1 MSHPFY
7 NPYVPGNQSS
17 TQGSYG
23 LPSMQAERNPGTGS
37 PHFGPGSSSSAAS
50 SVPPG
55 GMIPSLLTQS
65 VNYRPEQSRAKID
78 KDIERSVDLHI
89 SRAREEVTFVGKPDH
104 RPMSQSTRFTNT
116 QEILSSGT
124 GTTSYL
130 MSTTSASAGRRHSD
144 VESGSGSS
152 DWLPCYKRSTAD
164 DSSKFYSPPAS
175 TNYTSSER
183 ERDVPATPGLGD
195 FDYRVSDKPGAPT
208 ETSRP
213 KYNSEAAT
221 DILLQFGLEKK
232 DLDYLIAYP
241 EDQMTP
247 DNLPFILRQIRTQKT
262 ERAERTERT
271 VIPPKPYPQPQPIRG
286 VSGMEGFRG
295 SGGSSA
301 VLQPTKVIDYGHTGN
316 YAGGALDEIGRTS
329 GGSGNML
336 LVNTNN
342 ISSHTPEPPQ
352 KDTAEVKSS
361 ALGSSFGQGGAVS
374 NSSYNSILRSAVT
387 QCIDP
392 AQRLKTQPNQTYQ
405 SIHSSSSLSR
415 KDKDGGFRHEESSK
429 ARPLKKTHADHKSAA
444 KTQPSSSLFRSV
456 HPNRPGL
463 VVIGTSEATGTK
475 NQSATQGKGS
485 TVAKQMEKQ
494 QTQQQPMQMPKK
506 QVPKQP
512 VTQMGKALWPPV
524 VSATQPSSLLSIPTY
539 PSRTVQPSGFSPHS
553 TSTPSASLQP
563 ARSLKNFLQSPTQHP
578 AKLPDTKTLPTPAM
592 MHDYAAAT
600 PGVFP
605 HTCSLCFKEFT
616 NMKDWI
622 SHQNTSL
629 HLESCRVLR
638 TKYPQWNGEIV
649 LEPSA
654 ARKDAK
660 PSSSASAQTSQQRHK
675 KTSHGGRSRSHS
687 EGRREKRSRSLSSH
701 SSRYTRSRTRS
712 RSPRYDHDWSHSRS
726 HERQRRRDDRWSSP
740 TRSLE
745 RRSSLPRRSEER
757 WSSPRRSRERLPS
770 PRRRDE
776 RWSSPGWS
784 EERWSSPRRSPE
796 RLSSPRRDDERWLS
810 PKRRDDLWYSRRPS
824 SSESSPQRRLS
835 SASRLSKKQ
844 FGKSDVQS
852 LSTLVKTLTPA
863 LLNELAKKTKGGK
876 RLNLYPSAVRKSP
889 CSAAPPSVKKKT
901 MVKSDVS
908 ASPKTKL
915 FKPSP
920 PTMVRLEGVV
930 NSLSH
935 GDVVAAM
942 EQFGKTKSVVL
953 FRKKLEALVCFEKEE
968 DAKKLKSLK
977 SIDLKGIV
985 VYVVTQK
992 NLQLKKAPLKKPVL
1006 SGVSTSQTAKTTKTT
1021 TSSRTVLLPT
1031 PCKVSQ
1037 NSSGAKTKQIQQ
1049 APASASIAVSNDFA
1063 VSQELLTI
1071 GDMIIKHLNQNKI
1084 KCIRK
1089 KTCQLTQFLD
1099 CGKKHMVISH
1109 LPKYEDG
1116 CYTEEDIAN
1125 VLIPYGFIYKHE
1137 NIFVFP
1143 EACMAFVVMPTVQEA
1158 HEIMKLTV
1166 SDSIMFKGSRLLP
1179 HVIHDNV
1186 LKSPLMFYRYLMSL
1200 FLMRSNEDRGERI
1213 IYIKNISPSEA
1224 RDLRE
1229 TLRTIDS
1236 VINYLPLLNKV
1247 YVEFDSS
1254 RDADRIGVWHSLLKH
1269 APGYKVYRL
1278 KTTDGLST
1286 ALSPKLA
1293 ANALPDGKDVVP
1305 GATIPSVKFGVPQ
1318 GSIAPFWVTMATGPF
1333 VFPTVSPWFIIPEH
1347 LTVKGDVDIEKANSR
1362 STMFPTLMLTGLPE
1376 GGYRQEDV
1384 ARLVWPYFPKQTLHS
1399 LYYNVIVLTLQR
1411 RAFVHF
1417 SDWKSCC
1424 DFVRDHIRKPV
1435 SVRGCVL
1442 KIHFVLEYMYPESKE
1457 ELMYKSLMKWSNS
1470 RVPDPQS
1477 LEERLLCV
1485 EISETRVELVKTVMK
1500 MVASIAKFVSF
1511 LPLANRICVEM
1522 ADSSGVTKVV
1532 EKYNSYLLTSIS
1544 ASQGQNRCRVQGVES
1559 VKSLK
1564 QRLEDCTEIILN
1576 LGLDAISAEAPPA
1589 TQPPPPKP
1597 SDNGQQPVVQTSVR
1611 ASAKPAACDESITCE
1626 HGEKLGTEIALDST
1640 ACPQSNE
1647 EQLVKMVEDGS
1658 PTTTDDAASGAT
1670 HTHLVTS
1677 EEPTT
1682 ELLQIDQEP
1691 FGAKEGQEDFSDD
1704 VLASDAYI
1712 FDEPDFDMSD
1722 FVTVDEISDDV
1733 EETSP
1738 DLHSSSS
1745 SKQSSTGKKVK
1756 QSSGTSY
1763 APKQTSNR
1771 SSTRSSTRFLKDS
1784 KSSASFSSKSTKD
1797 YVRRSSSSIST
1808 SVSPKTTKDS
1818 SKSIKSPASSYA
1830 SSSFLSLETSP
1841 SSCHKAQRSKTKS
1854 PLKGSHASSSSCG
1867 IRLSSTAR
1875 ERVKM
1880 LSAAVSVER
1889 LPVSQRQAAKES
1901 VVAKSDH
1908 KVSAE
1913 GIAAKTVESETKI
1926 EKSSEMH
1933 PPAQGQRFGLSQ
1945 DQNVETGLKD
1955 TALKDPEKG
1964 KEKKEEEE
1972 EEEDDDDGGEKYQRL
1987 DSFDGRTDK
1996 QQDEGN
2002 QAGSSD
2008 TKSPEPEKCLVLD
2021 SVNDDG
2027 KDDTE
2032 EEKVSEMVDS
2042 IEEEL
2047 VQEAAATERT
2057 DRRRSGRG
2065 KKEDKMTLN
2074 LTEASE
2080 KADEDEEASYE
2091 ILDSVEDETAT
2102 EEPAVMTRSTRGR
2115 RGRTTKKDQTK
2126 KEDTP
2131 TRRRRTPARESQEKT
2146 PKMEKE
2152 ASSKGNSPTKKSDI
2166 TVREEIDEDATYEIL
2181 DSVEDE
2187 VLKDDRPSTGGKR
2200 KRGRPKKEVKS
2211 TRKDTVTLKGDKE
2224 ASEKADEDEEAS
2236 YEILDSV
2243 EDETATEEPAVMTR
2257 STRGRRGRTTKKDQ
2271 TKKEDTPTRRRRTPA
2286 RESQEKT
2293 PKGNSPTRKSD
2304 ITVREEIDEDAT
2316 YEILDSVEDEVLK
2329 DDRPPTGGKRKRGR
2343 PKKEVR
2349 TTRKDTVT
2357 LKGDKEADDE
2367 EKVSYQIL
2375 DSVEDEMVEDHP
2387 PTEESHK
2394 NEEEEPLYQIV
2405 DSVEDDQ
2412 VQEELTTEETKDET
2426 CPKEE
2431 EAAVKEDTP
2440 TCSTIVEASEKV
2452 VTKDLDHEGTSTT
2465 KVKDP
2470 TTPEVEKNQV
2480 RSALVNLDEVSD
2492 EEEDYP
2498 DDIAEEEELRERM
2511 AAAKEKQLTM
2521 KEERRTREKEEEE
2534 EVDTKELVT
2543 LDEVGADE
2551 AGEEVALQGGESDAE
2566 TTAGEL
2572 GGLVTLDEIVEE
2584 DEEEEGKGEQRLLE
2598 PRPPSK
2604 DEESLDSL
2612 NPKYLVTLDEAG
2624 EDEEEKVDEAEETST
2639 SAKRKY
2645 DDDTEENVNFVTVDE
2660 VGEVEEEEEEEHK
2673 APRTRGRAKKR
2684 TRKTPVR
2691 KSARGRKVDEREEQ
2705 ESGSCVP
2712 PPTSLEASSSLDKDP
2727 SALSTD
2733 GQQEIQKEEEEG
2745 ANPPDIEAASA
2756 GEDLQPESLEAE
2768 EEKEGWSS
2776 ADVKVVSKRKKEIV
2790 GPEAKRSRSQSPSV
2804 PADFELPPFRANQPL
2819 GQEFVVPKS
2828 GYFCNICRVFYLS
2841 ESSAKDVHCSSQ
2853 AHYNNLQAHYRKL
2866 QQNLSGSSTPNSQG
2880 FISD

>member
-901 MVKSDVS
+901 MVMTSTKALPPLPKSDVS

-2224 ASEKADEDEEAS
+2224 ADDE
-2236 YEILDSV
+2236 
-2243 EDETATEEPAVMTR
+2243 
-2257 STRGRRGRTTKKDQ
+2257 
-2271 TKKEDTPTRRRRTPA
+2271 
-2286 RESQEKT
+2286 
-2293 PKGNSPTRKSD
+2293 
-2304 ITVREEIDEDAT
+2304 
-2316 YEILDSVEDEVLK
+2316 
-2329 DDRPPTGGKRKRGR
+2329 
-2343 PKKEVR
+2343 
-2349 TTRKDTVT
+2349 
-2357 LKGDKEADDE
+2357 EADDE